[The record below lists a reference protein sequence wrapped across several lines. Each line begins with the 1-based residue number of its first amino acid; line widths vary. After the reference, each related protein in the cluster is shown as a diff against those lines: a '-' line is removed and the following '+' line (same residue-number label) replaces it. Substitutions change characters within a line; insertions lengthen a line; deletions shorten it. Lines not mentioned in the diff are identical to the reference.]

1 MPDVLGIFTCART
14 YFRHIYYQVLGFA
27 FVLVTVCQGNT
38 PAVCMSTLPKEKHPY
53 IPHQSREKTWSY
65 QCSVLLFTIGPTTA
79 LMVLLALT
87 DCFCSGFASVVM
99 EEEKNNET

>member
-1 MPDVLGIFTCART
+1 MHVHPT
-14 YFRHIYYQVLGFA
+14 Y
-27 FVLVTVCQGNT
+27 
-38 PAVCMSTLPKEKHPY
+38 
-53 IPHQSREKTWSY
+53 REASVHSASIKREDLELSVF
-65 QCSVLLFTIGPTTA
+65 CSVIHHCPTTA